1 MACGSRT
8 YVCPPP
14 SPICT
19 ASFLQTVRC
28 GMRQLTHTL
37 THTHTHSGACVCT
50 SIFTSITTSYNIKV
64 CSMAYKKEAK
74 DLPTYTYIHS
84 RRQQTVGMCSR
95 GGGRGEWGYTRDVPA
110 SPASWARP
118 SLPSNVFGQLSTNFT
133 FASQAK
139 AGQGGG
145 EVGGEVRPRPRPALC
160 PLFAISFGLSSFAFS
175 PLPAPF
181 VVPQTHTHSHRIG

>member
-19 ASFLQTVRC
+19 ASSLQTVRC
-28 GMRQLTHTL
+28 GMRQLTHT
-37 THTHTHSGACVCT
+37 HTYTHSGACVCT

-84 RRQQTVGMCSR
+84 RRRQTVGMCSR
-95 GGGRGEWGYTRDVPA
+95 GGEGGMGIYKGRASITCQLGTSVLAVECVWPA
-110 SPASWARP
+110 LHKFHICQPSQGRARC
-118 SLPSNVFGQLSTNFT
+118 
-133 FASQAK
+133 
-139 AGQGGG
+139 GG
-145 EVGGEVRPRPRPALC
+145 EVGVR
-160 PLFAISFGLSSFAFS
+160 
-175 PLPAPF
+175 
-181 VVPQTHTHSHRIG
+181 